1 MDRDIPP
8 TTIFPT
14 DNDCQPS
21 DTDLKRSYAIDT
33 LFDSAYYT
41 GDTKEIGTTE
51 TLRAPDRTQFIET
64 IKKEVHSLILETK
77 TLQPLTNTVTGYA
90 KNAEERRVWKIRTTL
105 KCKRKKKPNGE
116 PDKYKARAAAR
127 GDTHAKSARF
137 PSR

>member
-1 MDRDIPP
+1 MIAVTAAIHEIVDRDIPP

-21 DTDLKRSYAIDT
+21 NTDLMRSYAIDT

-77 TLQPLTNTVTGYA
+77 LFSHSPTLQPATQ
-90 KNAEERRVWKIRTTL
+90 RT
-105 KCKRKKKPNGE
+105 PNNGE
-116 PDKYKARAAAR
+116 CRR
-127 GDTHAKSARF
+127 LEQR
-137 PSR
+137 